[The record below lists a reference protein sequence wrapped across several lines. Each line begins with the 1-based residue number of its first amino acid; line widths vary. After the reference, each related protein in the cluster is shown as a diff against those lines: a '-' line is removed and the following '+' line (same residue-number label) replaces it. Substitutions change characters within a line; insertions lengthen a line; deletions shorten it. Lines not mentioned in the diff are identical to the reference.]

1 MMPSHT
7 ADRVHIAQGRGM
19 PYGRPMSL
27 YSGIGVYEGRS
38 AGTGHGGRDGERWR
52 WMSVSGEDG
61 QMVGS
66 T

>member
-1 MMPSHT
+1 
-7 ADRVHIAQGRGM
+7 
-19 PYGRPMSL
+19 MSL

-38 AGTGHGGRDGERWR
+38 AGTGHGGQARGGERWR